1 MTERITTI
9 QDEVFIRRDGRAGR
23 LTLNR
28 PDALN
33 ALSYNMIGMIWRT
46 LHEWISDDAIELVIL
61 DGTGERA
68 LCAGG
73 DVRALYDSRISSG
86 GTALGEKFWREEY
99 HLNALIAR
107 YPKPFVAIMSGI
119 VMGGGIGLSAHG
131 QHRIV
136 TQNSMLAMPE
146 TGIGLIPDVGGTWL
160 LSHTQGQLGTYL
172 ALTGAR
178 MSASDAI
185 QAGFADHYV
194 VQEQIAPMVD
204 RLTAHGGALVEDILE
219 EFETTIPDSPLAAA
233 RPQLDDWF
241 ASDQVED
248 ILARLNTTTDELA
261 QKTRKILLRKSPLA
275 LKLTLAAIRRARHL
289 ATLEEALNT
298 EFRLVMHLLEGGE
311 FVEGVRAQLVDKDRK
326 PNWSPK
332 ILEDVTSDIVERHF
346 AQLIGVEDLGL

>member
-1 MTERITTI
+1 MSETQM
-9 QDEVFIRRDGRAGR
+9 QDEVLIRRDGRAGR

-28 PDALN
+28 PEALN

-61 DGTGERA
+61 DGAGERA

-73 DVRALYDSRISSG
+73 DVRALYDSRVSGG

-119 VMGGGIGLSAHG
+119 VMGGGIGLSAHSR
-131 QHRIV
+131 HRIV

-160 LSHTQGQLGTYL
+160 LSHAQGQLGTYL

-185 QAGFADHYV
+185 QAGFADHYIL
-194 VQEQIAPMVD
+194 QNDLPKMVD
-204 RLTAHGGALVEDILE
+204 RLTQRGGALVDDILE
-219 EFETTIPDSPLAAA
+219 DSEATIPDSPLAAA

-241 ASDQVED
+241 AFDQVEE

-275 LKLTLAAIRRARHL
+275 LTLTLAAIRRARHL
-289 ATLEEALNT
+289 ATLAEALNI
-298 EFRLVMHLLEGGE
+298 EFRLVMHLLAGQE
-311 FVEGVRAQLVDKDRK
+311 FIEGVRAQLVDKDRK

-332 ILEDVTSDIVERHF
+332 TLKDVTSEMIERHF
-346 AQLIGVEDLGL
+346 APLIGVKDLGL